1 MSQYP
6 MPTVHCFE
14 VPEELLVHGD
24 HPLVV
29 AHLFEPLLSA
39 FVRGAVGIRVVRQEG
54 VSLQSDLG

>member
-1 MSQYP
+1 

-29 AHLFEPLLSA
+29 AHLFEPLLPA